1 MSQLEVWS
9 QEPENSLQS
18 LWVEYV
24 RLSLVALSL
33 WEEED
38 HVDPDSLHPQL
49 PITQMS
55 FVEKICIWNFMKQNS
70 KQIV

>member
-33 WEEED
+33 WEEEG

-55 FVEKICIWNFMKQNS
+55 FV
-70 KQIV
+70 